1 MDFVDICYGIDDIP
15 ADVGPTS
22 VTIGVFDG
30 LHRGHQQLVSA
41 CVEHARANS
50 QVPVMVTFDP
60 HPVSVFLPERAPLS
74 VVSVE
79 RRLEL
84 AEEMG
89 IEMVLVI
96 DFTKELEGVEPRPY
110 VRDLLVGK
118 LHAHHV
124 VVGEN
129 FTFGAG
135 PAVLRK
141 PCGSWGRSLD
151 LASISSRSW
160 TRTVCRFVPPIFAI
174 ACPGAQ

>member
-1 MDFVDICYGIDDIP
+1 MDSVDICYGIDDIP

-41 CVEHARANS
+41 CVEHARANN

-60 HPVSVFLPERAPLS
+60 HPVSVFLPERAPVS
-74 VVSVE
+74 VVSFE

-96 DFTKELEGVEPRPY
+96 DFTTELDGV
-110 VRDLLVGK
+110 
-118 LHAHHV
+118 
-124 VVGEN
+124 
-129 FTFGAG
+129 
-135 PAVLRK
+135 
-141 PCGSWGRSLD
+141 
-151 LASISSRSW
+151 
-160 TRTVCRFVPPIFAI
+160 
-174 ACPGAQ
+174 